1 MSKHAD
7 KITAN
12 EKISTA
18 SNVIQ
23 QRKNKPAL
31 QFVAKSPKGIAQRKI
46 QQSVNNST
54 RVQQLKTIQLMADNY
69 TGPSVQRKKSGE
81 DETLQ
86 EGSKPVQK
94 KASNTGL
101 PDNLRSGI
109 ESLSG
114 MPMNDVKVHYNSPQ
128 PAQMQAHAYAQGTD
142 IHIAPGQEKHLPHEA
157 WHIVQQKQGRVRPT
171 MQMKGKININDN
183 NGLEKEA
190 DVMGDKAMRTSI

>member
-7 KITAN
+7 KITQN

-18 SNVIQ
+18 GNVIQ

-54 RVQQLKTIQLMADNY
+54 RVQQFKTIQLMADNY

-81 DETLQ
+81 NEMLQ
-86 EGSKPVQK
+86 ERSKPVQK
-94 KASNTGL
+94 KANNTGL

-109 ESLSG
+109 ENLSG
-114 MPMNDVKVHYNSPQ
+114 MNMNDVKVHYNSAQ

-171 MQMKGKININDN
+171 TQMKGKLNINDD

>member
-94 KASNTGL
+94 KVNNTGL

-109 ESLSG
+109 ENLSG